1 LILLKALSFCLF
13 FTSTVFGDCNP
24 NPEVGTFTLFFV
36 TFLSFVGLPLEYI
49 LDLPD
54 DPTVIN
60 IPSVN
65 SSDKR
70 LPRRNSAS
78 LEEEK
83 DVALAELD
91 LAFEVMIVLRQRGY
105 AADLEA
111 HKVQCI
117 LALLMLFL

>member
-1 LILLKALSFCLF
+1 
-13 FTSTVFGDCNP
+13 
-24 NPEVGTFTLFFV
+24 
-36 TFLSFVGLPLEYI
+36 

-105 AADLEA
+105 AVDLEA